1 MPIREFG
8 CPSCHRV
15 EEVYRHRSDDMTAP
29 LCCGEPM
36 RWLISRFGIVFD
48 KPLNA
53 YNDPS
58 KENLNQAGDGHYQWR
73 VRSSRSGHPERV
85 YIKDRQAQKE
95 FIRDEQLTD
104 PMDLPVNADI
114 SADGKTLSSQGLP
127 GCWV

>member
-1 MPIREFG
+1 MPLFEDRCSACGRI
-8 CPSCHRV
+8 V
-15 EEVYRHRSDDMTAP
+15 EWYAKLSTSPDPE
-29 LCCGEPM
+29 CCGAPM
-36 RWLISRFGIVFD
+36 RRMISRFGIVFD

-53 YNDPS
+53 YNDPG

-73 VRSSRSGHPERV
+73 VRSSKSGHPERV
-85 YIKDRQAQKE
+85 LITNRQEQRE

-114 SADGKTLSSQGLP
+114 SEDGKSLRSQGLP